1 MVLTSDKSVSMQKW
15 GIPSDDMVDPEVTL
29 LERLVWVPYEGHW
42 WPALLYKDYTEL
54 QDHLYNEL
62 DVISKAQFATAIM
75 RQLNNP
81 RQIKIARLLGR
92 QVLEVVEVGE
102 KEFAEFYWQ
111 LPKVLPMACLKSN
124 YGNDTNLYL
133 DFHRALD
140 QVEEIIRDIS
150 KNSFNLFSSGDKK
163 TWVQRAEEALEY
175 PHATSSITDGASMM
189 KRKEA
194 TDAAEYNFMFAAL
207 DGMMEQCNS
216 TYDCVSGKV
225 EEKIVE
231 EPERGDVAPWITKQ
245 KETRNSLRK
254 ALARQ
259 RKLRESG
266 SLAATNQCVVS
277 DETRNLS
284 IVDNNSLGAVRS
296 SSVVRSPSTEV
307 LPASSGD
314 DTVLWKLLN
323 FKEEDKAEA
332 EAKRPATIP
341 RDPSQSMQD
350 PELVAL
356 APKKTLVQ
364 PAQGYTFNNAQ
375 EPIDARE
382 ENPEGDRNAVMAAAR
397 AAAAVELEVTF
408 WDHLTCNAMEH

>member
-1 MVLTSDKSVSMQKW
+1 MVLVSDKSVNMQKW
-15 GIPSDDMVDPEVTL
+15 GIPENEMVSAEVTL
-29 LERLVWVPYEGHW
+29 LERLVWVSYEGRW

-75 RQLNNP
+75 RQLNDP
-81 RQIKIARLLGR
+81 HPIQIARLLGR
-92 QVLEVVEVGE
+92 QVLEVVEVGD

-124 YGNDTNLYL
+124 YGNDTKLYL

-150 KNSFNLFSSGDKK
+150 ENSFNLVSSGEKK

-175 PHATSSITDGASMM
+175 PHATSSIISGSSML
-189 KRKEA
+189 KKKEA
-194 TDAAEYNFMFAAL
+194 ADEAEYNFLFATL

-216 TYDCVSGKV
+216 TYECVSGNV
-225 EEKIVE
+225 EDSIVE
-231 EPERGDVAPWITKQ
+231 ESVAPAPWITKQ
-245 KETRNSLRK
+245 KETRDSLRK

-259 RKLRESG
+259 RKIRESG
-266 SLAATNQCVVS
+266 SLASTNNCVVN
-277 DETRNLS
+277 DDTRNPS
-284 IVDNNSLGAVRS
+284 TVETDSLAVRTP
-296 SSVVRSPSTEV
+296 SVVRSPSTEV
-307 LPASSGD
+307 LPASSVD

-323 FKEEDKAEA
+323 FREEDKAEA
-332 EAKRPATIP
+332 EAKSPVNIP
-341 RDPSQSMQD
+341 RSPSRSMQD
-350 PELVAL
+350 PELVVF

-364 PAQGYTFNNAQ
+364 PAQGRTFNFAR

-382 ENPEGDRNAVMAAAR
+382 ENQEDDRDAVMAAAR

-408 WDHLTCNAMEH
+408 WDHLTCNAMDH